1 MARGERA
8 QHHNRRMTHEWHER
22 KGMTGR
28 RPGNLP
34 YDGRPQSEKRI
45 THRIERAKGRQ
56 QLDRLV
62 RER

>member
-1 MARGERA
+1 MAHGERA

-45 THRIERAKGRQ
+45 TRRIERAQAR
-56 QLDRLV
+56 DRLQ
-62 RER
+62 RTLRSA